1 VNEAL
6 AIGRIVAEV
15 LLPVAVDMFREAMAG
30 NDPRQV
36 LLDGRVANIL
46 PPQSKT
52 EAAMLAAR
60 KVGP

>member
-60 KVGP
+60 KVSL